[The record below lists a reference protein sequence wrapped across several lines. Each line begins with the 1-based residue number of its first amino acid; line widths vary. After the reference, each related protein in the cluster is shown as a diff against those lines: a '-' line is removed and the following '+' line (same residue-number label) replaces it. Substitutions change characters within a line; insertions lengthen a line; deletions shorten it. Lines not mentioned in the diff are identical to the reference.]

1 MTEEVYPGLF
11 RIQIPLPGSP
21 LKNLN
26 SYVVRGQKRSL
37 VIDTGLNREEC
48 RTALLS
54 GLESIGVPPGS
65 IDLFITH
72 FHADHFGLV
81 PGLAGDETEIFFNR
95 PDGEVIENWSG
106 FEPMVRHAAV
116 NGFPEDVLRSAVE
129 QHPGY
134 QYGTGWMPPLSMID
148 DGATLT
154 YGDHTLVCIQTPGH
168 TPGHTCLYSEK
179 YRFLIAGDHILEDI
193 TPNIQCW
200 SDERDPLSEYL
211 SSLEKI
217 RDLSVDRVLP
227 GHRRLFTNYTQRIDS
242 LRDHHLR
249 RLSEIETIL
258 AGASPLSAYEVA
270 SRMTWDI
277 KAENWEAFPVAQKWF
292 ATGEAIAH
300 LRLLENTG
308 RVYCIRDAGAVTYA
322 PPAG

>member
-1 MTEEVYPGLF
+1 MAEQVYPGLF
-11 RIQIPLPGSP
+11 RIQVPLPGSP

-26 SYVVRGQKRSL
+26 SYVVRGKKRSL

-48 RTALLS
+48 KSALLS

-81 PGLAGDETEIFFNR
+81 PGLAGEETEIFFNR

-106 FEPMVRHAAV
+106 FEPMVRHAAA
-116 NGFPEDVLRSAVE
+116 NGFPEEALRAAVE

-148 DGATLT
+148 DQMTLT
-154 YGDHTLVCIQTPGH
+154 YGDHTLSCIQTPGH

-179 YRFLIAGDHILEDI
+179 HRFLIAGDHILEDI

-200 SDERDPLSEYL
+200 SDERDPLSDYL
-211 SSLEKI
+211 ASLEKI
-217 RDLSVDRVLP
+217 RGLPVDQVLP

-242 LRDHHLR
+242 LRDHHFR

-258 AGASPLSAYEVA
+258 ADAAPLSAYEVA

-308 RVYCIRDAGAVTYA
+308 RISCARDAGAVTYA
-322 PPAG
+322 PSAG